1 MNECPFCTIRNITD
15 LTLRLPGTVTVKI
28 LSEHLV
34 SGRPTTDRRSRNTAR
49 GHCCLSPPSLPPT
62 CSFHSAAPGELQRE
76 EGKRRWGRSGGG
88 VGAATGKNFS
98 KAHLLR
104 RLFTRRPTS
113 TVGPSIRPL
122 VVFVP
127 LPPLWLKEG
136 GEVIVPPI
144 SRRGERTDGRT
155 ADGRHDNARRLQL
168 LRARPSRSA
177 AAAAAAAHESG
188 MISGERRSARRRLS
202 RLSSLQCP
210 TSWRAIG
217 KAALSALPHL
227 ASTRDK
233 ALPPSL
239 PAPPTPLPL
248 PEIETGPF
256 GGLWFRFTFW
266 NQLVPRSSAGRGS
279 TPRSGADLAASRG
292 IRLISVQPGH

>member
-1 MNECPFCTIRNITD
+1 MGQI
-15 LTLRLPGTVTVKI
+15 
-28 LSEHLV
+28 
-34 SGRPTTDRRSRNTAR
+34 GRRRRR
-49 GHCCLSPPSLPPT
+49 RY
-62 CSFHSAAPGELQRE
+62 RE
-76 EGKRRWGRSGGG
+76 ELFKSSFASPI
-88 VGAATGKNFS
+88 VHAATDFD
-98 KAHLLR
+98 R
-104 RLFTRRPTS
+104 WT
-113 TVGPSIRPL
+113 IRPL

-168 LRARPSRSA
+168 LRARPSCSA

-233 ALPPSL
+233 ALPSSL
-239 PAPPTPLPL
+239 PPCSSYAATAARNRNGSLRRPLVQIHLLESTRSKEFYRTWFHSKEWRRLGRLAWNPVNFGSARTLTGFINPCFRPRERHAGGVSWTRPPPPVLIYGRARARGRSRAALKTLIKL
-248 PEIETGPF
+248 
-256 GGLWFRFTFW
+256 GLR
-266 NQLVPRSSAGRGS
+266 LRS
-279 TPRSGADLAASRG
+279 
-292 IRLISVQPGH
+292 